1 MEIKKEEYTLK
12 TIDSY
17 GVRNQSEEIIFDE
30 MEDYFIY
37 GIEPSNNLYGTE
49 DEQ

>member
-30 MEDYFIY
+30 MEDYFVY
-37 GIEPSNNLYGTE
+37 DVCPSNNLYGME
-49 DEQ
+49 GEQ